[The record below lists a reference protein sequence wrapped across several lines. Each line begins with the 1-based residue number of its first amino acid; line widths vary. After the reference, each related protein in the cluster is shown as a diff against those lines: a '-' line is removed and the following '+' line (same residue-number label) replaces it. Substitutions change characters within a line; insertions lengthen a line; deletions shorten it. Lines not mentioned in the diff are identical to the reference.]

1 MPKRTPRVPR
11 ALAAILVAAILVA
24 LGCGGPRTVAKDGY
38 RARLVY
44 STEDQFQFAVRGE
57 SVRISGNVDGSEIVK
72 IVRPDL
78 HKVWQFRAST
88 KKIFESPWEPT
99 DEPVPGYPLQPGFDV
114 EAYADRFQAT
124 VTRLDDATHGLHPCE
139 RWQLSLPSGDVATLW
154 VARDLDRLVVR
165 IQHSKKDPNDEYQAF
180 SDTQLLDV
188 KVGASPKLF
197 EPPKGYT
204 SVKSYEELAKK

>member
-1 MPKRTPRVPR
+1 MSKPTRRVPR
-11 ALAAILVAAILVA
+11 ALAALVILVA

-38 RARLVY
+38 RSRLVY
-44 STEDQFQFAVRGE
+44 STEDQFQVAVRGE
-57 SVRISGNVDGSEIVK
+57 SVRISGNVDDSEIVK

-78 HKVWQFRAST
+78 GKVWQFRPST
-88 KKIFESPWEPT
+88 KKIFESAWGAT

-114 EAYADRFQAT
+114 EAYADRFGGT

-165 IQHSKKDPNDEYQAF
+165 IEHAKKDPNDEHQPF

-188 KVGASPKLF
+188 KVAASAKLF
-197 EPPKGYT
+197 ESPKGY
-204 SVKSYEELAKK
+204 VAVRSYEELTSK

>member
-1 MPKRTPRVPR
+1 MSKPTRRVPR
-11 ALAAILVAAILVA
+11 ALAALAILVA

-44 STEDQFQFAVRGE
+44 STEDQFQVAVRGE
-57 SVRISGNVDGSEIVK
+57 SVRISGNVDGSEVVK
-72 IVRPDL
+72 VVRPDL
-78 HKVWQFRAST
+78 GKVWQFRPAT
-88 KKIFESPWEPT
+88 KKIFESPWGAT

-114 EAYADRFQAT
+114 EAYADRFGGT

-154 VARDLDRLVVR
+154 VARDLDRLVVH
-165 IQHSKKDPNDEYQAF
+165 IEHSKKDTSDEYQAF
-180 SDTQLLDV
+180 SNTQLLDV

-197 EPPKGYT
+197 EAPEGYAA
-204 SVKSYEELAKK
+204 VRSYEGLTSK